1 MLLKK
6 GSNGPNVGIIQN
18 NLKLLGY
25 YHLSID
31 CIFGNYTESAVKKFQ
46 SSYNLNSDGIVG
58 DLTLSK
64 LTDEIKSIQVAL
76 NIYGYNLTTDGIA
89 GISTYNALLQFQQ
102 SHNLIVDGIVGPIT
116 RSNLFS
122 SKISSQAINNDT
134 HSKIY
139 EVSLECVDFIANYES
154 FYEKPY
160 RGLDSQNETIGY
172 GHVIISGEY
181 FSKLTK
187 MQAKALLT
195 KDLNFFVNLV
205 NPMIFGLIFSQNK
218 FDALISFSYNCGI
231 TALNNSTLLKD
242 IKANAPLEKIQ
253 ADFMMWCKCNGKTA
267 LGLQRRRADEFD
279 MYSKASY
286 IRTFRN
292 F

>member
-6 GSNGPNVGIIQN
+6 GSTGSNVGIIQN
-18 NLKLLGY
+18 NLKMLGY

-31 CIFGNYTESAVKKFQ
+31 CIFGDYTESAVKKFQ
-46 SSYNLNSDGIVG
+46 SSYNLNPDGIVG
-58 DLTLSK
+58 DNTWLK
-64 LTDEIKSIQVAL
+64 LTDEIKSIQATL

-89 GISTYNALLQFQQ
+89 GLNTYNALLQFQE
-102 SHNLIVDGIVGPIT
+102 SNNLINDGIVGPAT
-116 RSNLFS
+116 RSNLFFS
-122 SKISSQAINNDT
+122 QISSESITNDT

-139 EVSLECVDFIANYES
+139 AVSPECIDFIANYES

-160 RGLDSQNETIGY
+160 SGLDFQNETIGY
-172 GHVIISGEY
+172 GHVIIPGEY

-195 KDLNFFVNLV
+195 KDLDFFVNLV
-205 NPMIFGLIFSQNK
+205 NPIIFGLIFSQNK

-242 IKANAPLEKIQ
+242 IKANA
-253 ADFMMWCKCNGKTA
+253 
-267 LGLQRRRADEFD
+267 
-279 MYSKASY
+279 
-286 IRTFRN
+286 
-292 F
+292 